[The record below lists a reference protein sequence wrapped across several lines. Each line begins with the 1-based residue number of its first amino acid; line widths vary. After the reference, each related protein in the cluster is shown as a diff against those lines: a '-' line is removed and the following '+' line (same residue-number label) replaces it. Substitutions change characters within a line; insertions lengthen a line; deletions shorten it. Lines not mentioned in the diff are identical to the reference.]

1 MKNLKKLTIIAS
13 IVLLIFIM
21 SSCVMKKPTSGA
33 VTLKTPANK
42 QISVSVLPVFK
53 WENTELDGIK
63 YDIYYGKDE
72 LPSSAVKSDIS
83 AREYT
88 VSSKLDYNTKYM
100 WKVVSKGN
108 GAAPVSSTVWE
119 FTTVNLVNL
128 SYPANAQSNVA
139 TDTMFNWTVMETPGA
154 TFDLYYGIG
163 SIPADPVARGL
174 TAVSYQPV
182 SGLEKGKNYVWK
194 VKAQKD
200 GKVYETPEWNFVT
213 QGGIKLLTPAH
224 KSENLS
230 VSNMKFT
237 WESDFASATYDI
249 VYGYEGV
256 PREEIS
262 YNGLTLTDFTE
273 TQKLK
278 PGKEYFWKVTGHNG
292 GEVFESPVAT
302 FTTVTVPIEK
312 VMLKDNGTGSDNRM
326 ACVLEDELYFIR
338 NFDIYVSKSSAGTW
352 QDPQQITELSLK
364 DKNEISPFVL
374 KNGEK
379 KVMYFL
385 SNRNDVNYQVFRS
398 EYSTVETRWATPVVL
413 TEFDTKSA
421 KWDIWVSSDE
431 TTALI
436 TTRGL
441 YSGKALPAGVDS
453 TKYHIWKLT
462 NNSGTWSDPVSVDE
476 INSKNYEI
484 WSVYKD
490 GSGNIWFDTNT
501 AGAFGGHVLKQ
512 DLAVYTADGKF
523 NVVKEDIH
531 SSTKYSRE
539 FVLDEA
545 SAKVYFSTIRIGD
558 SKYALY
564 SANISDIVNG
574 FIEK

>member
-1 MKNLKKLTIIAS
+1 MKNLKKLTIITGM
-13 IVLLIFIM
+13 VLLIFIM
-21 SSCVMKKPTSGA
+21 SSCVMKKPTSGT
-33 VTLKTPANK
+33 VTLKTPADK
-42 QISVSVLPVFK
+42 QSSVSVLPVFK

-72 LPSSAVKSDIS
+72 LPSATVKSDIS

-88 VSSKLDYNTKYM
+88 ASSKLEYNSRYM

-108 GAAPVSSTVWE
+108 GAAPVSSPVWE
-119 FTTVNLVNL
+119 FTTVNLVSL
-128 SYPANAQSNVA
+128 SYPTNAQSNVA
-139 TDTMFNWTVMETPGA
+139 TDTMFNWNVMETPGA

-163 SIPADPVARGL
+163 NIPVDPVARDL
-174 TAVSYQPV
+174 TVVSYQPF

-194 VKAQKD
+194 VKAKKD
-200 GKVYETPEWNFVT
+200 GKIYETPEWNFVT
-213 QGGIKLLTPAH
+213 QGGVKLLAPAH
-224 KSENLS
+224 MSENLS

-249 VYGYEGV
+249 VYGYDGV
-256 PREEIS
+256 DSEEVR
-262 YNGLTLTDFTE
+262 YTDLTATEFTE

-278 PGKEYFWKVTGHNG
+278 PAKEYFWKVTGHNG
-292 GEVFESPVAT
+292 ADVFESPVAT

-312 VMLKDNGTGSDNRM
+312 LILKDNGTGYDNRM
-326 ACVLEDELYFIR
+326 PTVLEDELYFIR

-352 QDPQQITELSLK
+352 QDPEKISELSG

-379 KVMYFL
+379 KIMYFL
-385 SNRNDVNYQVFRS
+385 SNRNNANYEVFRS
-398 EYSTVETRWATPVVL
+398 EYSTLETKWATPVVI
-413 TEFDTKSA
+413 TQFDTGSA

-441 YSGKALPAGVDS
+441 YSGKSLPAGVDS

-476 INSKNYEI
+476 INSMNYET
-484 WSVYKD
+484 WNVYKD
-490 GSGNIWFDTNT
+490 ALGRIWFDTNT
-501 AGAFGGHVLKQ
+501 SRAFGGYVLKQ
-512 DLAVYTADGKF
+512 DLVVYTADGKF
-523 NVVKEDIH
+523 NVVKEDVH
-531 SSTKYSRE
+531 SSTKYTKE
-539 FVLDEA
+539 FVLDEV
-545 SAKVYFSTIRIGD
+545 SGKVYFSSPRTGD
-558 SKYALY
+558 AKYALY
-564 SANISDIVNG
+564 SAKVSDIVSA